1 MSKPVFPTTHLQA
14 FARCFVVSTLNRFQL
29 VMPWGR
35 GCMGMCRKGAGTQ
48 PGAEQKAGKGGLC
61 SWAVPGCE
69 LDGNTWCSEE
79 AARTWGRYVHFKR
92 PSTRPANEHGTQ
104 RASFPGKKFLD
115 MDGCFVASC
124 ESAGGVQPRV
134 PPPKCVF
141 SPWFLFKG
149 TPKGCPHKKT
159 KRPCQFSLPRLDLTR
174 FGKISKLGINKFTCS
189 VWPIP

>member
-1 MSKPVFPTTHLQA
+1 MSRPVFPTTHLQA

-35 GCMGMCRKGAGTQ
+35 SCMGMCRKGAGTQ

-69 LDGNTWCSEE
+69 LDGNTWCSKE

-92 PSTRPANEHGTQ
+92 PPTRPANEHGTQ

-124 ESAGGVQPRV
+124 ESAGGCNHVSRLQNV
-134 PPPKCVF
+134 FFPPGSSLKEPQ
-141 SPWFLFKG
+141 KG
-149 TPKGCPHKKT
+149 ALT
-159 KRPCQFSLPRLDLTR
+159 KRQRGPVNSHFP
-174 FGKISKLGINKFTCS
+174 
-189 VWPIP
+189 V